1 MGLDSKF
8 YIPIQKL
15 KFGGGLPLEILL
27 DCNMFPLF
35 ESLDCNSGKTGT
47 DTHPESP
54 IQAKVQN
61 WDLIDG
67 PPIKLLEF
75 FLEKLI
81 SFTTKIHSLNRNLN
95 EPLLA

>member
-1 MGLDSKF
+1 MESAGVTMVCVGNLLGRNTGGLDSKF

-15 KFGGGLPLEILL
+15 KFEGGLPLEILL
-27 DCNMFPLF
+27 DCNLFPLF

-54 IQAKVQN
+54 IQGMVQN

-67 PPIKLLEF
+67 PPIKLLEC
-75 FLEKLI
+75 
-81 SFTTKIHSLNRNLN
+81 
-95 EPLLA
+95 